1 MDSKHWVSTVDTIND
16 EKIGLGIIQINSIPD
31 KSIIPQDDTN
41 ETVEQIYI
49 DSFSNLLSEI
59 YQNYRLRRNTNGEY
73 Q

>member
-16 EKIGLGIIQINSIPD
+16 EKIVLGIIQINSIPD

-41 ETVEQIYI
+41 ETVEQIYK